1 MSTHGATR
9 GPSFPQ
15 NRFFI
20 RLFIMSDDSSKLIER
35 CRKGD
40 LEAFDDLVA
49 LHQNRVYNLC
59 FWQLG
64 QADDA
69 SDAAQD
75 VFIRAWKALDSFRG
89 ECAFSTWLH
98 RIALNVTYDAARKR
112 NRAPQAF
119 SALTPLDSDQEPEWE
134 AEESAPNDAPD
145 EISLRHER
153 RHAVRQALAALPE
166 HHRTVLVLFDLQGH
180 SYEEVSDLLQVPPG
194 TVKSRLNRA
203 RLALRRALDE
213 CRELFDD

>member
-1 MSTHGATR
+1 MWGRGA
-9 GPSFPQ
+9 SFSSRSPY
-15 NRFFI
+15 
-20 RLFIMSDDSSKLIER
+20 LMSDPSSQLIER
-35 CRKGD
+35 SRQGD
-40 LEAFDDLVA
+40 LDAFDELVA

-69 SDAAQD
+69 CDAAQD
-75 VFIRAWKALDSFRG
+75 VFIRAWKALESFRG
-89 ECAFSTWLH
+89 DCAFSTWLH
-98 RIALNVTYDAARKR
+98 RIALNVTYDAARRR
-112 NRAPQAF
+112 NRAPQPF
-119 SALTPLDSDQEPEWE
+119 SALPPS
-134 AEESAPNDAPD
+134 AEEGVERDEESPHADAPD
-145 EISLRHER
+145 EISLRRER
-153 RHAVRQALAALPE
+153 RNAVRTALAALPE

-180 SYEEVSDLLQVPPG
+180 SYETVSQVLQVPPG